1 MKRFTYSSER
11 LIRSAL
17 VIVLLAAV
25 TATGCDSGGNVL
37 TPPEGGATTD
47 QAKPTPVKPKKGTS
61 SRSDRERELE
71 K

>member
-11 LIRSAL
+11 LIRLAL
-17 VIVLLAAV
+17 VVVLLGAIA
-25 TATGCDSGGNVL
+25 ATGCDTGGNVL
-37 TPPEGGATTD
+37 TPPGGGATTN

-61 SRSDRERELE
+61 SRIEREKELE